1 MKLSERTHQD
11 YIPLTQAVLAQA
23 VVDELEPNRPVP
35 LWSVH
40 AWTQPPMP
48 ITRTYDIEAR
58 TDTLAAQ
65 EGIRRIV
72 DEAAN
77 LRSAG

>member
-1 MKLSERTHQD
+1 MTQD
-11 YIPLTQAVLAQA
+11 YIPLIQGVLAQA
-23 VVDELEPNRPVP
+23 TVDELEPNRPVP

-40 AWTQPPMP
+40 CWTQPPMP

-72 DEAAN
+72 DEAAS
-77 LRSAG
+77 LRSVQE